1 MPRPPAGPGLGR
13 RGAASAAR
21 ADSGAMTWRTPAG
34 VAKRERRLARE
45 RRDAAVLAS
54 VEARASRRAR
64 IAPASGARASVCSGG
79 QRARV
84 AAAASERGG
93 ASEPRARVAPASVAA
108 QASGARTSACS
119 GS

>member
-64 IAPASGARASVCSGG
+64 IAPASGARASVCSSGG
-79 QRARV
+79 QRAWWCER
-84 AAAASERGG
+84 AASTRSTGERGSAG
-93 ASEPRARVAPASVAA
+93 EWRANECV
-108 QASGARTSACS
+108 
-119 GS
+119 